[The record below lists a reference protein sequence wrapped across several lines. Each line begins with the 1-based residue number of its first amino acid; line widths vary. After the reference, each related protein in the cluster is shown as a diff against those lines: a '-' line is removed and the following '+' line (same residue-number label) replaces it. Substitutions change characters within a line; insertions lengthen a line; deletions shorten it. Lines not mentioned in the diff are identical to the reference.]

1 MMFEEMILTMTLGV
15 LGNWQ
20 DPMIILEMSMK
31 LMLETLPWIV
41 DDYHDIGGDV
51 GDSSGDGGD
60 SGGVVV
66 MGIVVMVMV

>member
-1 MMFEEMILTMTLGV
+1 
-15 LGNWQ
+15 
-20 DPMIILEMSMK
+20 MK

-41 DDYHDIGGDV
+41 DDYHDNDIGGDV
-51 GDSSGDGGD
+51 GDSSGDCGDGGD

>member
-1 MMFEEMILTMTLGV
+1 
-15 LGNWQ
+15 
-20 DPMIILEMSMK
+20 MSMK

-51 GDSSGDGGD
+51 GDSSGDYGDGGD

>member
-1 MMFEEMILTMTLGV
+1 
-15 LGNWQ
+15 
-20 DPMIILEMSMK
+20 MIISMK